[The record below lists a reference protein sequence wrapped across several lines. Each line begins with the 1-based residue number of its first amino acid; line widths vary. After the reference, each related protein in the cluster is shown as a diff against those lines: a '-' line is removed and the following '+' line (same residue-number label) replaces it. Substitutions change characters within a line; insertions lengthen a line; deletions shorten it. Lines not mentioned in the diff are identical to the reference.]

1 MKTSTVQNHN
11 PRTLGRLALCL
22 LVLGL
27 SFSEQASAA
36 TVTYVGSETGSP
48 GNNYSVQNWS
58 NPGTQ
63 ADPIPKAWNVGTS
76 EVYGSSGYIQIRPGP
91 TDVYQG
97 FADGNNLGVGA
108 STNPTLL
115 SRPSFISSVTGGAGD
130 FVNFGGYSTYR
141 GPDGSAIYRQG
152 ALAVAVN
159 NGPYSPELPVS
170 RELIPSSYF
179 GIAMHFT
186 VNAGSYFRVGLAV
199 DSLGSGTYAPDYVG
213 LYSNS
218 TGTKISSLL
227 NRDGSADMAFFDID
241 ARGDILD
248 TTFDVSLWQKSGTQ
262 GSAGLSL
269 VTFDAIPEP
278 STALLALVGMGC
290 LVIHSR
296 RRR

>member
-1 MKTSTVQNHN
+1 MKISNVQNHN
-11 PRTLGRLALCL
+11 LKTLGRLALCL
-22 LVLGL
+22 LILGF
-27 SFSEQASAA
+27 SFSERSSAA

-58 NPGTQ
+58 NAGVTKVY
-63 ADPIPKAWNVGTS
+63 DIGGN
-76 EVYGSSGYIQIRPGP
+76 EVYGSSGYVQIRPGP

-108 STNPTLL
+108 ATNPTLL

-130 FVNFGGYSTYR
+130 FVNFNGYSTFR
-141 GPDGSAIYRQG
+141 GPNGSDIYRQG

-159 NGPYSPELPVS
+159 NGPYSPEL
-170 RELIPSSYF
+170 IPSSHF
-179 GIAMHFT
+179 GVAMHFT
-186 VNAGSYFRVGLAV
+186 VNAGSYFRVGFAV
-199 DSLGSGTYAPDYVG
+199 DSLGSGTYAPDYIG

-218 TGTKISSLL
+218 TGTKISSRL

-241 ARGDILD
+241 TRGDALS
-248 TTFDVSLWQKSGTQ
+248 TNFDVGLWQKTGTQ
-262 GSAGLSL
+262 GVAALSL
-269 VTFDAIPEP
+269 ATFDAIPEP

-290 LVIHSR
+290 LAIHSR

>member
-1 MKTSTVQNHN
+1 MNITAVQNIN
-11 PRTLGRLALCL
+11 LKTLSRLALCL
-22 LVLGL
+22 LILGL

-58 NPGTQ
+58 NAGVTKVY
-63 ADPIPKAWNVGTS
+63 DIGGS
-76 EVYGSSGYIQIRPGP
+76 EVYGSSGYVQIRPGP
-91 TDVYQG
+91 TDLYQG
-97 FADGNNLGVGA
+97 IGDNNNFGVGA
-108 STNPTLL
+108 EINPTLL
-115 SRPSFISSVTGGAGD
+115 SQPSFISSVTGGAGD
-130 FVNFGGYSTYR
+130 FVNFGGYADFR
-141 GPDGSAIYRQG
+141 GPNGSAIYNQG

-170 RELIPSSYF
+170 RETIPSSYF
-179 GIAMHFT
+179 GVAMHFT
-186 VNAGSYFRVGLAV
+186 VNAGSYFRVGFAV

-227 NRDGSADMAFFDID
+227 TRDGSADMAFFDID
-241 ARGDILD
+241 ARGDILN
-248 TTFDVSLWQKSGTQ
+248 TTFDVALWQKQNVVTPSVT

-290 LVIHSR
+290 LAIHSR